1 MQEQTFMYGDLSR
14 LGEPA
19 EPIITVLL
27 IGFDG
32 RRRVL
37 TGTHQTLWNEFMHGD
52 GGQSNDNTPDG
63 GVGYEYWCR
72 QPLGTLDHEA
82 SASSSIETIVA
93 KKG

>member
-1 MQEQTFMYGDLSR
+1 MHEPTFMHGDLSK
-14 LGEPA
+14 LDEPA

-37 TGTHQTLWNEFMHGD
+37 TGTHEACWREFMHGD
-52 GGQSNDNTPDG
+52 GGPACNG
-63 GVGYEYWCR
+63 VRGVGWEYWCR
-72 QPLGTLDHEA
+72 QPLGTLDREA
-82 SASSSIETIVA
+82 CCNRSIETIVA